1 MEQNCRN
8 YSSILKD
15 YLREVKY
22 VENIN
27 KHFEFIVCDIWDRKS
42 LLIECRNAVD
52 KDDYVKRFEI
62 LYELIKDFLK
72 KIEDGELKDISNF
85 IFPIDYVFNIF
96 EVKTSLRSYYRSFIR
111 CCHGIKL
118 DKENDKKLL
127 DLYERNIKYLVL
139 LFDKINVEF
148 NSEKFASLISGK
160 RLYLKEEYVLKVCN
174 NVIKLDP
181 ISSKYPTL
189 EEYHKSKNNLSN

>member
-1 MEQNCRN
+1 MEQYCCSE
-8 YSSILKD
+8 YISIF
-15 YLREVKY
+15 KY

-72 KIEDGELKDISNF
+72 KIEDGELKDISKF

-96 EVKTSLRSYYRSFIR
+96 EVKKSFHYYKSFIR

-118 DKENDKKLL
+118 EKENDKKLL

-148 NSEKFASLISGK
+148 NTEKFESLISGK
-160 RLYLKEEYVLKVCN
+160 RLYLKDEFVLKVCN
-174 NVIKLDP
+174 NVIRLDP
-181 ISSKYPTL
+181 ISSEYPTF
-189 EEYHKSKNNLSN
+189 EEYHKTKNNLNN

>member
-1 MEQNCRN
+1 MN
-8 YSSILKD
+8 
-15 YLREVKY
+15 V
-22 VENIN
+22 
-27 KHFEFIVCDIWDRKS
+27 
-42 LLIECRNAVD
+42 
-52 KDDYVKRFEI
+52 EI

-160 RLYLKEEYVLKVCN
+160 RLYLKEEYVLKVCG
-174 NVIKLDP
+174 NVICLDKV
-181 ISSKYPTL
+181 SSKYPTL